1 MQHGRG
7 KLFSCI
13 SHDCFAGFQEI
24 ITLRY
29 WSKHNKVLPESS
41 NRPLRI
47 CNLLSEITEEESGH
61 ADIRRPGRDKRASV
75 VSTVTLASAEYERE
89 FLQRNR
95 DISVTFGYGETGS
108 TQDLRWAEDLF
119 NIKALNISISKSLP
133 SFIV

>member
-1 MQHGRG
+1 M
-7 KLFSCI
+7 
-13 SHDCFAGFQEI
+13 
-24 ITLRY
+24 
-29 WSKHNKVLPESS
+29 LPESS

-119 NIKALNISISKSLP
+119 NIKVLNISILKSLP
-133 SFIV
+133 SFMFNHHRNVQYNFMRKLRNNLTNAFDMYR